1 VQSEPAFWQ
10 ACSAPE
16 KLPGLFV
23 AGADFYAGKGNGYME
38 GAVRSGE
45 QAANVIIAQCI
56 AQRAAGRRSR
66 RSERGRR
73 EKS

>member
-10 ACSAPE
+10 AYSAPG

-23 AGADFYAGKGNGYME
+23 AGADYYAGKGYGYMK

-45 QAANVIIAQCI
+45 QAANVMHN
-56 AQRAAGRRSR
+56 RPVHRPAGRGP
-66 RSERGRR
+66 EVTP
-73 EKS
+73 E